1 MRAALTKINGQHGIS
16 SMKKLLYGLGIL
28 VLLLILSVVA
38 LTQFIDTDRIKRV
51 LIEQT
56 YEKTGRVLVLNGDIS
71 WRFFPAIG
79 FTIQDAALLNP
90 AGFASGNTLSVGEIS
105 LDVALR
111 PLFNQQLDINEAVL
125 NQARLHLITR
135 EDGVTNFDD
144 LLDLSRGNSEPSE
157 QKERQKEPQ
166 VRRTMEV
173 SLARLNVVD
182 AEVVL
187 QNLASNRL
195 MRMNRVNLTLEDFVP
210 DQSAPLTFAG
220 NLFSDDIQ
228 ASINASGQ
236 FLLAVDGQQVRLD
249 NLELEVAATGR
260 AIPGNKQLQLQGDLL
275 YDLKEKF
282 AQFNKLDLTTD
293 KLAVQGELALR
304 HTSVPELTFDL
315 TTDLLDIDALQAE
328 WRATPSETT
337 VKKTKVSNTEEVSQR
352 VAESGVHLPTS
363 VSAEGGNLSL
373 LENIKVQGVL
383 GAQQVRIDG
392 VELEDLTLEIGVEQG
407 VVELSSVQ
415 AELYQGQLMGQ
426 ATFDTRAT
434 PLEFSV
440 QQQLRGVD
448 AKPFLTAL
456 ADIDYIGGRA
466 DLNVD
471 ISGAGDNA
479 KAIKKALAGS
489 VGLNVNKGALY
500 GIDITN
506 DIRRAY
512 AKPKGLPLPEK
523 SGVEKTDFSELAAD
537 FTISKGK
544 VSSNNM
550 RATSSLLRLQGAG
563 ETDLLDESLDIQLT
577 ALLEG
582 TLTAADGA
590 KLTELKNIA
599 LPIQISGSYQDPKYR
614 LDIQQVADI
623 YLQDKA
629 NKEVE
634 RLKRKLDDKLGDKLG
649 DKLEKKLPGLLN
661 KLGL

>member
-1 MRAALTKINGQHGIS
+1 
-16 SMKKLLYGLGIL
+16 MKKLLYGLGIL
-28 VLLLILSVVA
+28 ALLLILSVVA

-56 YEKTGRVLVLNGDIS
+56 HKKTGRVLVLNGDIS

-90 AGFASGNTLSVGEIS
+90 TGFAPGNTLSVGEIS

-111 PLFNQQLDINEAVL
+111 PLFRQHLDIGEATL
-125 NQARLHLITR
+125 SQARLHLITR
-135 EDGVTNFDD
+135 EDGVTNYDD
-144 LLDLSRGNSEPSE
+144 LLDLSRSSPPSGPE
-157 QKERQKEPQ
+157 EAKAPQ
-166 VRRTMEV
+166 APTTEAQHAMEM
-173 SLARLNVVD
+173 SLAGLNVVD

-195 MRMNRVNLTLEDFVP
+195 MRMNRVNLTLKDFVP
-210 DQSAPLTFAG
+210 GHSAPLTLSG

-228 ASINASGQ
+228 ANINAEGQ
-236 FLLAVDGQQVRLD
+236 FLVAADGEQVRLD
-249 NLELEVAATGR
+249 NLALTMAATGR
-260 AIPGNKQLQLQGDLL
+260 AIPGNKQLTLQGDLT
-275 YDLKEKF
+275 YDVKGKL
-282 AQFNKLDLTTD
+282 AQFNKLNLATD
-293 KLAVQGELALR
+293 QLAVQGELALR
-304 HTSVPELTFDL
+304 HSKIPELNFDL
-315 TTDLLDIDALQAE
+315 ATNLLDIDALQAE
-328 WRATPSETT
+328 WRVTSPGAFAKKPSASNSKET
-337 VKKTKVSNTEEVSQR
+337 SDR
-352 VAESGVHLPTS
+352 VAESAAHLPAS
-363 VSAEGGNLSL
+363 VSAAHGKLSL
-373 LENIKVQGVL
+373 LDNIKVNGLL
-383 GAQQVRIDG
+383 GAEEVRVEG
-392 VELEDLTLEIGVEQG
+392 VELEKATLQITIEQG

-415 AELYQGQLMGQ
+415 AELYQGQLVGQ

-434 PLEFSV
+434 PLTFKV
-440 QQQLRGVD
+440 QQQLQGLD

-456 ADIDYIGGRA
+456 ADIDYLGGQA

-471 ISGAGDNA
+471 LSGAGDNA

-489 VGLNVNKGALY
+489 LALKVTDGALY

-506 DIRRAY
+506 EVRRGY
-512 AKPKGLPLPEK
+512 ARLKGLPLPEK
-523 SGVEKTDFSELAAD
+523 SAVEKTDFSELAAD
-537 FTISKGK
+537 FIIGNAK

-550 RATSSLLRLQGAG
+550 RATSSLLHLKGAG

-582 TLTAADGA
+582 TLTGADGA
-590 KLTELKNIA
+590 QLTELKNIA
-599 LPIQISGSYQDPKYR
+599 LPIQITGSYQEPNYR

-649 DKLEKKLPGLLN
+649 EKLEKKLPGLLN

>member
-1 MRAALTKINGQHGIS
+1 
-16 SMKKLLYGLGIL
+16 MKKLLYGLGIL
-28 VLLLILSVVA
+28 ALLLILSVVA

-56 YEKTGRVLVLNGDIS
+56 YEKTGRVLVLNGDLS

-90 AGFASGNTLSVGEIS
+90 AGFAAGNTLSVGEVS
-105 LDVALR
+105 LDVALK
-111 PLFNQQLDINEAVL
+111 PLFRQHLDIGEATL
-125 NQARLHLITR
+125 SQARLHLITR

-144 LLDLSRGNSEPSE
+144 LLDLSRDSSRSGKPEEVN
-157 QKERQKEPQ
+157 KPQ
-166 VRRTMEV
+166 APVTKAHHAMEM
-173 SLARLNVVD
+173 SLAGLNVVD

-187 QNLASNRL
+187 QNLGSNRL
-195 MRMNRVNLTLEDFVP
+195 MRMNRVNLTLTDFVP
-210 DQSAPLTFAG
+210 GQSAPLTLSG

-228 ASINASGQ
+228 ANINADGQ
-236 FLLAVDGQQVRLD
+236 FLVAADGQQIHLN
-249 NLELEVAATGR
+249 NLALEVAATGR
-260 AIPGNKQLQLQGDLL
+260 AIPGNKQLKLTGDLR
-275 YDLKEKF
+275 YDLKEKL
-282 AQFNKLDLTTD
+282 AQFNKLDLTAD

-304 HTSVPELTFDL
+304 HNTIPELSFDL
-315 TTDLLDIDALQAE
+315 TTDLLDIEALQAE
-328 WRATPSETT
+328 WRATPPETSATTST
-337 VKKTKVSNTEEVSQR
+337 VPNTKETPEKGTKS
-352 VAESGVHLPTS
+352 AAHLSAS
-363 VSAEGGNLSL
+363 VSGEQDTLSL
-373 LENIKVQGVL
+373 LDNIKVNGL
-383 GAQQVRIDG
+383 LDAKKVRVEG
-392 VELEDLTLEIGVEQG
+392 VELENLTVEIAVEQG

-415 AELYQGQLMGQ
+415 AELYQGQLAGQ
-426 ATFDTRAT
+426 AMFDTRAN

-440 QQQLRGVD
+440 QQQLTAVD

-456 ADIDYIGGRA
+456 ADINYIDGQA
-466 DLNVD
+466 DLHLD
-471 ISGAGDNA
+471 ISGAGNNA
-479 KAIKKALAGS
+479 QAIKKALAGT
-489 VGLNVNKGALY
+489 VELNVNEGALY

-512 AKPKGLPLPEK
+512 AKLKGLPLPEK
-523 SGVEKTDFSELAAD
+523 SAVEKTDFSELAAD

-544 VSSNNM
+544 VKSDNM
-550 RATSSLLRLQGAG
+550 RATSPLLRLKGAG

-582 TLTAADGA
+582 TLTGADGA
-590 KLTELKNIA
+590 KLTELKNIT
-599 LPIQISGSYQDPKYR
+599 LPIHITGNYQEPQYR